1 MIIEPQRTTVSSQE
15 PALSLL
21 LGLYARR
28 EDLRSRFPEAV
39 EWDFRR
45 LVGWAGNVA
54 VGLEADQARSDLL
67 PHARWYEDNSVETWD
82 GGAVPWGEWEAS
94 WKASAADYPAVFKTM
109 QDDTRTA
116 FNQHLVTLCML
127 VSEFGLKT
135 SLEIGTQ
142 YGHSTVAL
150 LEAAERIDGRVYSVD
165 VEPCTEARERVL
177 AAGLG
182 GNWTFIQGD
191 ALQLRPPAFPDQVEL
206 LFIDTFHLY
215 SQTRRELD
223 HFAPY
228 LKPRGWIV
236 LHDAVTFPGVSKAV
250 REFMERR
257 PKSFFFYP
265 YIHQHGLLLLR
276 RA

>member
-1 MIIEPQRTTVSSQE
+1 MIIEPQRTTTSSQE
-15 PALSLL
+15 PALSVLL
-21 LGLYARR
+21 RLYGLR

-45 LVGWAGNVA
+45 LVSWARRVA
-54 VGLEADQARSDLL
+54 VGLEADAARPDLV
-67 PHARWYEDNSVETWD
+67 PHARWYASNAVDETP
-82 GGAVPWGEWEAS
+82 GVPWGEWQAS
-94 WKASAADYPAVFKTM
+94 WKSSAADYPAVFETM
-109 QDDTRTA
+109 QDDARTA

-127 VSEFGLKT
+127 VAEFGLKT

-150 LEAAERIDGRVYSVD
+150 LEAAKTIDGRVYSVD
-165 VEPCTEARERVL
+165 VEPCTEARDRVL

-182 GNWTFIQGD
+182 ANWTFVQGD
-191 ALQLRPPAFPDQVEL
+191 ALRLRPPTFPEGVDL

-215 SQTRRELD
+215 SQTARELD
-223 HFAPY
+223 HFTPY

-250 REFMERR
+250 REFMERN
-257 PKSFFFYP
+257 PKRFFFYP
-265 YIHQHGLLLLR
+265 HLHQHGLLLLR